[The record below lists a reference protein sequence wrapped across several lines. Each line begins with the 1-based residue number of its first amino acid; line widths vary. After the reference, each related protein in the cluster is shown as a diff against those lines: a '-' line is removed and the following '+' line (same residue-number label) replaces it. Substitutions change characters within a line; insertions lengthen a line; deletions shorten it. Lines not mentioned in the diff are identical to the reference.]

1 MASRKKYLAVLWTIL
16 AVSIVAA
23 VGIVLFAVS
32 SPDDSVQ
39 ISQEEFLL
47 IYENE
52 VRSRVLALSQDPA
65 GDWQNEPYGDSTLGQ
80 YAVEQTAAALKG
92 YMAQQQIFREY
103 EVYDFSYDRFLDQW
117 KGQENDGNPYGV
129 QAYSQYDYYVYLH
142 SIYRL
147 QVIQKLT
154 VEDAAV
160 KKYYENNSE
169 QFLNADTWVLD
180 VWRVS
185 SETPDAQIVL
195 ENAMNGVLNEEVS
208 YTQITIDEDGA
219 KYYAQL
225 LTVLSDAMEQLKTPG
240 CSVFREDSE
249 VCLMVRSKSYI
260 AGQPKSYEECKDVV
274 RNRCKQELFEQAVAQ
289 ALENIIVSEQELP
302 AMGK

>member
-1 MASRKKYLAVLWTIL
+1 MASRKKYLAVLWVIL
-16 AVSIVAA
+16 AVSVVAA
-23 VGIVLFAVS
+23 VGIALFAVS

-39 ISQEEFLL
+39 ISREEFLL

-52 VRSRVLALSQDPA
+52 IRPRVLVLSQDPS

-92 YMAQQQIFREY
+92 YKAQQQIFREY

-117 KGQENDGNPYGV
+117 KGQEDDGNPYGV

-160 KKYYENNSE
+160 KKYYENNLE

-180 VWRVS
+180 VWQVS
-185 SETPDAQIVL
+185 SQTPDAQTVL
-195 ENAMNGVLNEEVS
+195 ENAMNGTSSEEVS
-208 YTQITIDEDGA
+208 YVQITIDEDGA
-219 KYYAQL
+219 KYHAQL
-225 LTVLSDAMEQLKTPG
+225 LAVLSDAMEQLKTPG
-240 CSVFREDSE
+240 CSVFREDGE
-249 VCLMVRSKSYI
+249 VCLMVRSKSFT
-260 AGQPKSYEECKDVV
+260 AGQPKPYEECKDVV
-274 RNRCKQELFEQAVAQ
+274 RNRCKQALFEQTVAQ
-289 ALENIIVSEQELP
+289 ASENIIVSEQELP
-302 AMGK
+302 AIGK